1 MYKINVGRF
10 RKKLY
15 PFFFVHFAQNPQW
28 EVGPIPILMLPTLW
42 VMDITGLGPDS
53 QSSVKVIFEIKSIFA
68 NVMMILYEQPSG
80 TKTIFN

>member
-1 MYKINVGRF
+1 MLEDF
-10 RKKLY
+10 EKKLN
-15 PFFFVHFAQNPQW
+15 PFFLVHFAQW

-53 QSSVKVIFEIKSIFA
+53 QSSVNVIFEIKSIFA

>member
-1 MYKINVGRF
+1 MLEDFEKNYIH
-10 RKKLY
+10 
-15 PFFFVHFAQNPQW
+15 FFSVHFAQNPQW